1 MKLPFNIR
9 KSEYT
14 AQKIRENMKKKNS
27 LFTTDY
33 NMAFTASLL
42 MRLAMQYKI
51 TLIPLY
57 MISLG
62 YTKMQAGLA
71 MTVFTIFAL
80 VFRPISGNLIEKTG
94 RTKMLF
100 TGMLFF
106 SLTTL
111 PFGFF
116 GNITMLYLLQGVSG
130 LSFSL
135 MSIALTT
142 IITDIVPEEKLVNGL
157 GYFGLTATVTQALG
171 PFLAI
176 WSYKRFSFSELF
188 LSAGLVMAAALISL
202 KFITYEKDR
211 SFRNTS
217 DGGKADTADSPT
229 RRFIDKIV
237 ERKAVAPSFII
248 GCLSMAT
255 ASTTSFLVPYAEVE
269 KISGI
274 GIFFIARALG
284 LTLSRVFAGQM
295 IRMMGERRMISLAIG
310 EMILGIG
317 GVYLVRT
324 TPLIFTIAFLYGMGF
339 GLSHVL
345 FNVAA
350 VKKTNP
356 SRRAFANATFYLFM
370 DVGIGIGSVLWGGIG
385 DLFGM
390 GAIFPAAAVFTALVL
405 LWFRLLKNHI

>member
-1 MKLPFNIR
+1 MK
-9 KSEYT
+9 
-14 AQKIRENMKKKNS
+14 QKTN
-27 LFTTDY
+27 LLTTDY
-33 NMAFTASLL
+33 KMAFTASLL

-57 MISLG
+57 MISLE
-62 YTKMQAGLA
+62 YSKMQAGLA

-94 RTKMLF
+94 RTRMLF
-100 TGMLFF
+100 AGMLFF

-116 GNITMLYLLQGVSG
+116 GNLTFLYLMQAFSG

-171 PFLAI
+171 PFLAL
-176 WSYKRFSFSELF
+176 WSYKRYGFSELF
-188 LSAGLVMAAALISL
+188 LYAGILMAAALISL
-202 KFITYEKDR
+202 KFITYERKQTFRDAAQEN
-211 SFRNTS
+211 SFQGDNHS
-217 DGGKADTADSPT
+217 GS
-229 RRFIDKIV
+229 FIDKIV
-237 ERKAVAPSFII
+237 ERKSVAPSFII
-248 GCLSMAT
+248 GCLALAT
-255 ASTTSFLVPYAEVE
+255 SSTTSFLVPYAEAE
-269 KISGI
+269 QISGI

-284 LTLSRVFAGQM
+284 LTLSRLFAGQM
-295 IRMMGERRMISLAIG
+295 IKMMGERRIISLAIA

-317 GVYLVRT
+317 GIYFVRSA
-324 TPLIFTIAFLYGMGF
+324 PLIFIIAFFYGMGF

-350 VKKTNP
+350 VKKAEP

-385 DLFGM
+385 DLCGM
-390 GAIFPAAAVFTALVL
+390 NAIFPTATVFTILVFY
-405 LWFRLLKNHI
+405 WFRLLKNHI